1 VGEGFN
7 EKRVRKEDPK
17 MRLGERGYLVS
28 LLWAA
33 LLVLPTNAAS
43 AGEAELDG
51 KASTLDRAV
60 TTREERSAIFNKF
73 GVPATALYAALPPG
87 EALVLSGL
95 CGTDPACQSQALI
108 DREAHMGWGKVAE
121 DLKKNGLTTN
131 DKVGE
136 AVRRVTEAHRD
147 LVAKDEKAPA
157 EKRETKTEKVE
168 RMAKPEPLE
177 RIERPERPER
187 PWR

>member
-1 VGEGFN
+1 
-7 EKRVRKEDPK
+7 
-17 MRLGERGYLVS
+17 MRLGGQGSLAS

-33 LLVLPTNAAS
+33 LLIFPANAAW
-43 AGEAELDG
+43 AAEAELDG
-51 KASTLDRAV
+51 KAGAVDRGV
-60 TTREERSAIFNKF
+60 TTRQARSAILTKF
-73 GVPATALYAALPPG
+73 GVPTTVLYTTLPPG
-87 EALVLSGL
+87 QALVLYSL

-121 DLKKNGLTTN
+121 DLKKNGFTTD

-136 AVRRVTEAHRD
+136 AVRRVTEAQRD
-147 LVAKDEKAPA
+147 LEAKDEKGPA
-157 EKRETKTEKVE
+157 KKLETEPEKVG
-168 RMAKPEPLE
+168 RMAKPEQLE